1 MLCRIGFY
9 DRSNPVRRG
18 CCKRNPMNASIQT
31 TNWYVITGAP
41 CSGKTAVIK
50 WLEQKGYAVVHE
62 VARAHIDAQLAKGKT
77 LEQIKA
83 DEWAFEHHILMAKVK
98 LETQLARNEII
109 FFDRAVPDSIA
120 YYKLCGLDPTE
131 PQQESRAVRYQ
142 KIFLFERLTFL
153 ADPVR
158 SEDEKTADRLSHLI
172 EESYQSLGYELIH
185 VPLRSVEDRTEFI
198 LKRL

>member
-1 MLCRIGFY
+1 M
-9 DRSNPVRRG
+9 
-18 CCKRNPMNASIQT
+18 KASIHT

-41 CSGKTAVIK
+41 CSGKTAVINK
-50 WLEQKGYAVVHE
+50 LEQRGYSVVHE
-62 VARAHIDAQLAKGKT
+62 AARAHIDAELAKGKT

-83 DEWAFEHHILMAKVK
+83 DEWAFERHILMAKVK
-98 LETQLARNEII
+98 LEAKLARNSLI

-131 PQQESRAVRYQ
+131 PEQKSRTVRYQ

-158 SEDEKTADRLSHLI
+158 SEDERTADRLSQLI
-172 EESYQSLGYELIH
+172 EESYQALAYEIIY
-185 VPLRSVEDRTEFI
+185 VPLQSVEDRTEFI